1 MCEVNTDCKHASLNQ
16 RRPIKSAMYLVV
28 VPHPFMTS
36 LTSLSSVIN
45 SDVRLCIFLFILG
58 TSGCVEGEEKSCR
71 PPQHPARGCAV
82 PITRQSCSCL
92 QKQQA
97 IHGLQFEAAK
107 TVTNLQQRVVD
118 ADSDSSGAYN
128 DKGYLP
134 QIPKNFTDKADE
146 WRSWQ
151 KEIADCVGTMTP
163 GMLKVLAEIDQ
174 EMDVH

>member
-1 MCEVNTDCKHASLNQ
+1 MLRVRGSPADLLSTPH
-16 RRPIKSAMYLVV
+16 VV
-28 VPHPFMTS
+28 VLSRS
-36 LTSLSSVIN
+36 LDNLAP
-45 SDVRLCIFLFILG
+45 CF
-58 TSGCVEGEEKSCR
+58 
-71 PPQHPARGCAV
+71 
-82 PITRQSCSCL
+82 

-118 ADSDSSGAYN
+118 VDSDSSRAYN

-134 QIPKNFTDKADE
+134 QTPKNFTDKADE

-151 KEIADCVGTMTP
+151 EEVADCVGTMTP